1 MSGFDPAGVWPAS
14 LSEVIAR
21 RQPLLP
27 PGVDSASSPDVLREL
42 CQLTAQLI
50 ACYRQA
56 GRLGA
61 DPFEDVRG
69 REIHVLKGIN
79 L

>member
-1 MSGFDPAGVWPAS
+1 MI
-14 LSEVIAR
+14 L
-21 RQPLLP
+21 
-27 PGVDSASSPDVLREL
+27 EL

-50 ACYRQA
+50 ACYRQE